1 MQDSPRMQQRSTG
14 DQQDSAV
21 SEHTRN
27 LAIILGSV
35 LGGCAALLIVGI
47 VLFIL
52 RRRRTQGSSIISRAV
67 TPLDD
72 AEFESW
78 RRPSKQLQWRE
89 KYNVLPEPPA
99 PALTRMPTSSRRN
112 RHSRQL
118 SRLSQLTEKE
128 LEDDTPMYSYR
139 PSRTPEPGMK
149 APEHVRNK
157 SSLSLQDRPPTPYSP
172 TSSKE
177 SPKFP
182 TQPTH
187 TRPKSV
193 SQRTNH
199 VHYPSMSEASDFD
212 FGFQQNNINQY
223 VDKI

>member
-1 MQDSPRMQQRSTG
+1 MQDTTRTQEDSARN
-14 DQQDSAV
+14 QQDSGI
-21 SEHTRN
+21 SEHDRN

-35 LGGCAALLIVGI
+35 LGGCAVLLIVGI

-52 RRRRTQGSSIISRAV
+52 RRRKKTRGSIIARAV

-99 PALTRMPTSSRRN
+99 PALTRMPSSSRRN
-112 RHSRQL
+112 RHSRQISQL
-118 SRLSQLTEKE
+118 SALTEKE
-128 LEDDTPMYSYR
+128 YEGSVPSYSYR
-139 PSRTPEPGMK
+139 PKPSRTPEPNIK
-149 APEHVRNK
+149 PEHVRNK

-177 SPKFP
+177 SQNFP
-182 TQPTH
+182 TP

-193 SQRTNH
+193 SQRSNH

-212 FGFQQNNINQY
+212 FGFQQGNGRY
-223 VDKI
+223 FDKI

>member
-1 MQDSPRMQQRSTG
+1 MQDTTRTQEDSARN
-14 DQQDSAV
+14 QQDSGI
-21 SEHTRN
+21 SEHDRN

-35 LGGCAALLIVGI
+35 LGGCAVLLIVGI

-52 RRRRTQGSSIISRAV
+52 RRRKKTRGSIIARAV

-99 PALTRMPTSSRRN
+99 PALTRMPSSSRRN
-112 RHSRQL
+112 RHSRQISQL
-118 SRLSQLTEKE
+118 SALTEK
-128 LEDDTPMYSYR
+128 D
-139 PSRTPEPGMK
+139 RTPEPNIK
-149 APEHVRNK
+149 PEHVRNK

-177 SPKFP
+177 SQNFP
-182 TQPTH
+182 TP

-193 SQRTNH
+193 SQRSNH

-212 FGFQQNNINQY
+212 FGFQQGNGRY
-223 VDKI
+223 FDKI